1 MIENIESICLDIEI
15 ILLLFVCKESSFGDI
30 LTVLL
35 LIQCFIANMIKVI
48 IEITEI
54 MPGIKYFITY
64 KEELV
69 SGL

>member
-1 MIENIESICLDIEI
+1 MIENIDSICLDIEI
-15 ILLLFVCKESSFGDI
+15 ILLLFVCKESSFENI

-35 LIQCFIANMIKVI
+35 LIQCFITNMIKVI
-48 IEITEI
+48 IEIMEI

-64 KEELV
+64 KEVLV